1 MVSVKGQLED
11 SPLLDV
17 GAVKKEYWQRKE
29 VLLPSLAKLMPKK
42 KKGWFGR
49 SKPQTPKIIIRRLT
63 EEEWREIDERFYD
76 QKAELIKNKNALRLL
91 GDKMLEGK
99 SLTKDEYTVINAA
112 QSKAM
117 PIYKGMLEVMIE
129 EPEMNYSDV
138 SAMIDVLDDYDRNT
152 LMAYVNLL
160 TSQKAEAAK
169 RVLDQRN
176 EELNK
181 MQSKI
186 GVPS

>member
-17 GAVKKEYWQRKE
+17 GAVRKEYWQRKE
-29 VLLPSLAKLMPKK
+29 VSLPSLAKLMPTK

-49 SKPQTPKIIIRRLT
+49 SKPQTPKIIIRRIS
-63 EEEWREIDERFYD
+63 EEEWRDIDERFYD
-76 QKAELIKNKNALRLL
+76 QKAKLIDNKNALMVLANKL
-91 GDKMLEGK
+91 NEGK
-99 SLTKDEYTVINAA
+99 ALSKDEYMVVNAA

-117 PIYKGMLEVMIE
+117 PIYIGMLEIMIE
-129 EPEMNYSDV
+129 EPEMNYADV

-176 EELNK
+176 DELNK
-181 MQSKI
+181 MHSKI

>member
-42 KKGWFGR
+42 KGWFGR
-49 SKPQTPKIIIRRLT
+49 SKQETPKIVIRRLN

-76 QKAELIKNKNALRLL
+76 QKAELIKNKNALSHL
-91 GDKMLEGK
+91 GNKMADGK
-99 SLTKDEYTVINAA
+99 SLSKQEYIVINAA

-138 SAMIDVLDDYDRNT
+138 SAMIDILDDYDRNT

-176 EELNK
+176 DELNK

>member
-42 KKGWFGR
+42 KGWFGR
-49 SKPQTPKIIIRRLT
+49 SKPETPKIIIRRLT
-63 EEEWREIDERFYD
+63 EQEWRDIDERFYD
-76 QKAELIKNKNALRLL
+76 QKAELIKNKNALASL
-91 GDKMLEGK
+91 GDKMMEGK
-99 SLTKDEYTVINAA
+99 SLTKEEYTVINAA

-117 PIYKGMLEVMIE
+117 PIYKGMLEIMIE
-129 EPEMNYSDV
+129 EPDMDYSAV
-138 SAMIDVLDDYDRNT
+138 SAMIDILDDYDRNT

-181 MQSKI
+181 MQSQI
-186 GVPS
+186 GVPT

>member
-1 MVSVKGQLED
+1 MVTVKGQLED

-42 KKGWFGR
+42 KGWFGR
-49 SKPQTPKIIIRRLT
+49 SKQETPKIVIRRLN

-76 QKAELIKNKNALRLL
+76 QKAELIKNKNALSHL
-91 GDKMLEGK
+91 GNKMADGK
-99 SLTKDEYTVINAA
+99 SLSKQEYIVINAA

-138 SAMIDVLDDYDRNT
+138 SAMIDILDDYDRNT

-176 EELNK
+176 DELNK

>member
-42 KKGWFGR
+42 KGWFGR
-49 SKPQTPKIIIRRLT
+49 SKQETPKIVIRRLT
-63 EEEWREIDERFYD
+63 EQEWRDIDERFYE
-76 QKAELIKNKNALRLL
+76 QKAELIKHKNILVTLANQVS
-91 GDKMLEGK
+91 EGK
-99 SLTKDEYTVINAA
+99 GLSKQEYTVINTA

-117 PIYKGMLEVMIE
+117 PIYKGMLEIMIE
-129 EPEMNYSDV
+129 EPNMNYTDV
-138 SAMIDVLDDYDRNT
+138 SAMIDILDDYDRNT

-176 EELNK
+176 EELNE
-181 MQSKI
+181 MQSQI
-186 GVPS
+186 GVPI

>member
-76 QKAELIKNKNALRLL
+76 QKAELIKNKNALSHL
-91 GDKMLEGK
+91 GNKMAEGK
-99 SLTKDEYTVINAA
+99 SLSKQEYTVINAA

-138 SAMIDVLDDYDRNT
+138 SAMVDVLDDYDRNT

-176 EELNK
+176 DELNK
-181 MQSKI
+181 MHSKI

>member
-42 KKGWFGR
+42 KGWFGR
-49 SKPQTPKIIIRRLT
+49 SKQETPKIVIRRLT
-63 EEEWREIDERFYD
+63 EQEWRDIDERFYD
-76 QKAELIKNKNALRLL
+76 QKVELVKNKNILGSLANRLM
-91 GDKMLEGK
+91 DGK
-99 SLTKDEYTVINAA
+99 SLTKQEFTVINTA

-117 PIYKGMLEVMIE
+117 PIYKGMLEIMIE

-138 SAMIDVLDDYDRNT
+138 SAMIDILDDYDRNT

-160 TSQKAEAAK
+160 TSQKAETAK
-169 RVLDQRN
+169 RVLEQRN

-181 MQSKI
+181 MQSQI
-186 GVPS
+186 RVPS

>member
-1 MVSVKGQLED
+1 
-11 SPLLDV
+11 
-17 GAVKKEYWQRKE
+17 
-29 VLLPSLAKLMPKK
+29 
-42 KKGWFGR
+42 
-49 SKPQTPKIIIRRLT
+49 
-63 EEEWREIDERFYD
+63 
-76 QKAELIKNKNALRLL
+76 
-91 GDKMLEGK
+91 
-99 SLTKDEYTVINAA
+99 
-112 QSKAM
+112 M

-176 EELNK
+176 DELNK
-181 MQSKI
+181 MHSKI

>member
-76 QKAELIKNKNALRLL
+76 QKAELIKNKNALSHL
-91 GDKMLEGK
+91 GNKMAEGK
-99 SLTKDEYTVINAA
+99 SLSKQEYTVINAA
-112 QSKAM
+112 Q
-117 PIYKGMLEVMIE
+117 
-129 EPEMNYSDV
+129 
-138 SAMIDVLDDYDRNT
+138 
-152 LMAYVNLL
+152 
-160 TSQKAEAAK
+160 
-169 RVLDQRN
+169 
-176 EELNK
+176 
-181 MQSKI
+181 
-186 GVPS
+186 